1 MAKRLKSWDDLY
13 GHKNQIRYIR
23 KQIEEDRVP
32 DVIIFHGNSGIGKS
46 SIAKLLA
53 VDVTSRFES
62 EELRQSYIKSV
73 IEENK
78 STDSIKLFNM
88 SEIQEKEE
96 EIQRVKAE
104 FTLAF
109 SKTKRKVLILDEA
122 HNMSR
127 AAQDSVLTELEH
139 LPEGVYVFIC
149 TTEIGSLR
157 AALKSRSKAE
167 FALSDLS
174 DVEAKQFT
182 RKCIADMHL
191 TFDMTQEMV
200 VTIITE
206 WAQNQPRKIANLLEN
221 FPDGSLVKTKDLEV
235 FINISTVSSVIE
247 LLKYLYGSMTLGIDY
262 LNSMKFDDSFVF
274 TLLEV
279 CKVALGY
286 QSSSVSVK
294 DTMYIREFMQGRD
307 ETNLIQFTAE
317 VAGLS
322 ELRKRR
328 VISAFMKNN
337 TSYRKGLRPVD
348 VDTSKSNDMRELINN
363 VETVTAVIGNSNPY
377 RGVTMA
383 PTLEEMFED
392 SEVVE

>member
-1 MAKRLKSWDDLY
+1 MAKRLKSWNDLY
-13 GHKNQIRYIR
+13 GHKNQIRYIK

-53 VDVTSRFES
+53 VEVTSRFES

-73 IEENK
+73 IDENK

-191 TFDMTQEMV
+191 SFDMTQEMA

-221 FPDGSLVKTKDLEV
+221 FPEGNLVKTKDLEV

-262 LNSMKFDDSFVF
+262 LNSMRFDDSFVF
-274 TLLEV
+274 MLLEV

-286 QSSSVSVK
+286 QSSSVSAK
-294 DTMYIREFMQGRD
+294 DAMYIHEFMQGRD
-307 ETNLIQFTAE
+307 ETNLIHFTAE

-328 VISAFMKNN
+328 IISAFMKNN
-337 TSYRKGLRPVD
+337 TSYKKGLRPAD
-348 VDTSKSNDMRELINN
+348 VDTSKSSDMRELISN
-363 VETVTAVIGNSNPY
+363 VETVTAVIGNSNPGK
-377 RGVTMA
+377 GVTMA
-383 PTLEEMFED
+383 PTLEELFED
-392 SEVVE
+392 SEVIE

>member
-13 GHKNQIRYIR
+13 GHKNQIRYIK

-53 VDVTSRFES
+53 VEVTSRFES

-73 IEENK
+73 IDENK

-191 TFDMTQEMV
+191 SFDMTQEMA

-221 FPDGSLVKTKDLEV
+221 FPEGNLVKTKDLEV

-262 LNSMKFDDSFVF
+262 LNSMRFDDSFVF

-286 QSSSVSVK
+286 QSSSVSAK
-294 DTMYIREFMQGRD
+294 DAMYIHEFMQGRD
-307 ETNLIQFTAE
+307 ETNLIHFTAE

-328 VISAFMKNN
+328 IISAFMKNN
-337 TSYRKGLRPVD
+337 TSYKKGLRPAD

-363 VETVTAVIGNSNPY
+363 VETVTAVIGNSNPDK
-377 RGVTMA
+377 GVTMA
-383 PTLEEMFED
+383 PTLEELFED

>member
-1 MAKRLKSWDDLY
+1 MAKRLKNWDDLY

-53 VDVTSRFES
+53 VEVTSRFES

-122 HNMSR
+122 HNMSK

-191 TFDMTQEMV
+191 SFDMTQEMA

-206 WAQNQPRKIANLLEN
+206 WAQNQPRKIVNLLEN
-221 FPDGSLVKTKDLEV
+221 FPEDSLVKTKDLEV

-262 LNSMKFDDSFVF
+262 LNSMRFDDSFVF

-286 QSSSVSVK
+286 QSSSVSTK
-294 DTMYIREFMQGRD
+294 DAMYIHEFMQGRD
-307 ETNLIQFTAE
+307 ETNLIHFTAE

-328 VISAFMKNN
+328 IISAFMKNN
-337 TSYRKGLRPVD
+337 TSYKKGLRPAD

-363 VETVTAVIGNSNPY
+363 VETVTAIIGNSNPDK
-377 RGVTMA
+377 GVTMA
-383 PTLEEMFED
+383 PTLEELFED